1 MALARR
7 KDSLGAL
14 MAPNTPGGADIMS
27 IKVREML
34 DDDALVF
41 LQVHHAAVRGIA
53 AKDYPPGVVEDW
65 APMPITNQSIERFL
79 TNPDGELRLVAEIDG
94 RIVGI
99 GALVLAQSELRACY
113 VAPQA
118 ARRGVGSAL
127 VHELERIGRD
137 NGLAKLQMDSSMT
150 AEPFYLAHGYNVCGR
165 GEHRLRSGRRMACV
179 KMEKGLK

>member
-1 MALARR
+1 M
-7 KDSLGAL
+7 
-14 MAPNTPGGADIMS
+14 P

-34 DDDALVF
+34 NDDALAF

-53 AKDYPPGVVEDW
+53 AKDYPKEVIEDW
-65 APMPITNQSIERFL
+65 APMPITNQSIDRFL

-99 GALVLAQSELRACY
+99 GALVLAKSELRACY

-127 VHELERIGRD
+127 VHELGRIARD
-137 NGLAKLQMDSSMT
+137 NGLAHLQMDSSVT
-150 AEPFYLAHGYNVCGR
+150 AELFYLAHGYDVRGR
-165 GEHRLRSGRRMACV
+165 GEHTLGSGQRMACV
-179 KMEKGLK
+179 KMEKALK

>member
-1 MALARR
+1 
-7 KDSLGAL
+7 

-34 DDDALVF
+34 NDDALAF

-53 AKDYPPGVVEDW
+53 AKDYPPEVVEDW

-99 GALVLAQSELRACY
+99 GALVPQSPNSARAMS
-113 VAPQA
+113 
-118 ARRGVGSAL
+118 RRKRPEEGSAQ
-127 VHELERIGRD
+127 H
-137 NGLAKLQMDSSMT
+137 
-150 AEPFYLAHGYNVCGR
+150 
-165 GEHRLRSGRRMACV
+165 
-179 KMEKGLK
+179 